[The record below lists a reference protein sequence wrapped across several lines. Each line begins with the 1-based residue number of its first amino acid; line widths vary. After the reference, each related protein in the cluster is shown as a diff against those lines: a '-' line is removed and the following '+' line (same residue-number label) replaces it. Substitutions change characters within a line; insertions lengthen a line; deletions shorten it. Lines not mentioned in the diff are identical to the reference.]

1 MLMFHCYLDDFTE
14 GSIFET
20 EGKTVSEAEI
30 LEFAFKYDPQS
41 FHMDVE
47 AAKEGPFGGL
57 IASGI
62 QTMAIG
68 LRLLL
73 QAQVFAPGASMGS
86 PGMDELR
93 WLKPVRPGDTLRMR
107 GEVLEVK
114 PSRSKPGRGLLRY
127 RMTIFNQ
134 HGEDVMSMVGMQ
146 IIKRRTTD

>member
-1 MLMFHCYLDDFTE
+1 MFHCYLDDFTE

-86 PGMDELR
+86 PGR
-93 WLKPVRPGDTLRMR
+93 YIAHARR
-107 GEVLEVK
+107 GAGGK
-114 PSRSKPGRGLLRY
+114 AIP
-127 RMTIFNQ
+127 F
-134 HGEDVMSMVGMQ
+134 
-146 IIKRRTTD
+146 

>member
-1 MLMFHCYLDDFTE
+1 MFHCYLDDFSE

-146 IIKRRTTD
+146 LIKRRTTD

>member
-1 MLMFHCYLDDFTE
+1 MFHCYLDDFSE

-41 FHMDVE
+41 FHMDIE

-146 IIKRRTTD
+146 LIKRRTTD

>member
-1 MLMFHCYLDDFTE
+1 MFHCYLDDFTE

-107 GEVLEVK
+107 GAALEVK
-114 PSRSKPGRGLLRY
+114 PSRSKPGRGTLRY

-134 HGEDVMSMVGMQ
+134 HGEAVMSMLGLQ

>member
-1 MLMFHCYLDDFTE
+1 MFHCYLDDFTE

-114 PSRSKPGRGLLRY
+114 PSRSKPGRGILRY

-134 HGEDVMSMVGMQ
+134 HGEDVMSMVGIQ

>member
-1 MLMFHCYLDDFTE
+1 MFHCYLDDFTE

>member
-1 MLMFHCYLDDFTE
+1 MFHCYLDDFTE

-114 PSRSKPGRGLLRY
+114 PSRSKPGRGILRY

>member
-1 MLMFHCYLDDFTE
+1 MFHCYLDDFTE

-114 PSRSKPGRGLLRY
+114 PSRSKPGRGLPRY

-146 IIKRRTTD
+146 LIKRRTTD

>member
-1 MLMFHCYLDDFTE
+1 MFHCYLDDFVV
-14 GSIFET
+14 GSVFET
-20 EGKTVSEAEI
+20 EGKTLSEAEI

-68 LRLLL
+68 LRMLL
-73 QAQVFAPGASMGS
+73 QAQVFAPGASLGS

-93 WLKPVRPGDTLRMR
+93 WLKPVRPGDTLRLR
-107 GEVLEVK
+107 AEPIAVT
-114 PSRSKPGRGLLRY
+114 PSRSKPDRGVLKY

-146 IIKRRTTD
+146 MLKRRPAD